1 MKKGGII
8 LKVSFEGI
16 GENIVTFYNSKT
28 SGAMAGTPVKMGGAC
43 EAAKCADGERF
54 FGVAVAGDMEFAA
67 VQTKGYVELPY
78 SGPEPAVGFGKLA
91 ASGTDGVKTAETGGE
106 FLIIDVDTT
115 NKVVGFML

>member
-1 MKKGGII
+1 MKG
-8 LKVSFEGI
+8 SFEGI

-28 SGAMAGTPVKMGGAC
+28 SGAAAGMPVKMSGPC

-54 FGVAVAGDMEFAA
+54 FGVAVAGDTEFAA
-67 VQTKGYVELPY
+67 VQVEGYVELPY
-78 SGPEPAVGFGKLA
+78 SGTEPAVGFGKLA
-91 ASGTDGVKTAETGGE
+91 ANGAGGIKTAETGGE